1 MTDPANNGL
10 GRAPCFRSG
19 VVISATRVLAI
30 FCGLIQLAGCAAT
43 DVQPETITPVEL
55 AYDGLLV
62 GSFGF
67 DNGGSTHVP
76 VGVQYVLLFRSQDR
90 DDTYRVTLDGK
101 HTARNSFVEGTA
113 TGIPF
118 AFVLPPGDYEFTG
131 WMKEQETTTHIPQ
144 GNGFMVVTTVATAWA
159 SCSYPIQIRQGGI
172 HYVGEV
178 LVRPQIKESR
188 FLGLPV
194 RTEVDGPVAS
204 ISDRWSRDLASFQ
217 EMYPTIRWEETT
229 PELAIWKAEQTTPTD
244 GIRTPAWFHEYSD
257 AEKASYLET
266 ARKSSDLSGSDK
278 SFWDAVN
285 KSIPAVPIDVAVQP
299 DSVRR

>member
-1 MTDPANNGL
+1 M
-10 GRAPCFRSG
+10 
-19 VVISATRVLAI
+19 VSATRVLAI
-30 FCGLIQLAGCAAT
+30 FCGLIQLSGCAAT

-67 DNGGSTHVP
+67 DNGGSTYLP
-76 VGVQYVLLFRSQDR
+76 VGVQYVLFFRSCDQDK
-90 DDTYRVTLDGK
+90 TYRVALDGVK
-101 HTARNSFVEGTA
+101 TARNKFVEGTA

-118 AFVLPPGDYEFTG
+118 AFVVPPGDYEFTG
-131 WMKEQETTTHIPQ
+131 WMREEEVQTTISQ
-144 GNGFMVVTTVATAWA
+144 GNGKYVVIKNVSRAWA
-159 SCSYPIQIRQGGI
+159 SCSYPIQVRQGGI

-178 LVRPQIKESR
+178 LVRPQMKESR
-188 FLGLPV
+188 FPGLPV

-217 EMYPTIRWEETT
+217 EMYPTVRWEATT
-229 PELAIWKAEQTTPTD
+229 SELAIWNAEQVAPAD
-244 GIRTPAWFHEYSD
+244 GIRRPAWFYEYSD
-257 AEKASYLET
+257 AEKASYLEIV
-266 ARKSSDLSGSDK
+266 RKSTDLSGSDK

-285 KSIPAVPIDVAVQP
+285 NSIPAVPIDVAVQP